1 MKAKLKSIVSVS
13 TVAGFICLARG
24 TALAQT
30 PTVIPPNFA
39 MPAGTVNTTAPG
51 FLVRPYQTT
60 TSSGGTL
67 AWTEEVLAG
76 QHGPNIADLTG
87 ANSNGY
93 FTVGTLVNWSA
104 PSGVAVD
111 GFVAADA
118 FPGVPDGSPSTA
130 NFAEEVITYLEF
142 PAAGTYTLGVNSDD
156 GFGVGVSP
164 LNPKDRLSALQLGK
178 FDGTRGAGNTTFQV
192 SVSQP
197 GIYPF
202 RLIYFQ
208 GGGGNNLSWFSVT
221 DLATTNR
228 VLINDLATSGALKAY
243 ATANIAPPYVSRF
256 AHDPT
261 GITITISDDLSALV
275 PSSVKVNL
283 NGGNVTVT
291 STTTGKTTAVSY
303 VAPALIP
310 AGVTN
315 TISVQFADNAQ
326 PAHTNSATF
335 SYVEAPYTTIP
346 PGIALPATA
355 VDTTQRGFLYRIHQ
369 IDSTGNGVLA
379 ANIAHA
385 EAQVAGVLAPPG
397 GPPYQNVATSGTQ
410 PDGSFVIA
418 DAINFSLDP
427 AAPGGLF
434 GNDVAFPGIAGTSA
448 DNVAV
453 EIITYLDL
461 TAGFHK
467 FAVNSADGFRVTV
480 AANPYDQF
488 GTQLGIYDSRRINAE
503 TQFGFV
509 APTAGI
515 YPVRLVFFRQGRMA
529 DNSGDAA
536 LEFYTINSDGTP
548 VLVNQAT
555 GATSV
560 KAYWKRTA
568 GYGTFVKYA
577 GPTAFVS
584 PFSGLDV
591 GFKNASIVISDGT
604 SNTVD
609 AASVALKVDGSAI
622 SATAT
627 AANGRTTLTYTPAGL
642 QLPGIVHTAQL
653 VYADAGAGGIRHTN
667 TWSFNLLRNY
677 VLPAPLYFEDFES
690 TAAGPDPTVPAG
702 WVAENHTG
710 HQDAGFDTADL
721 NSDFYLGWVVVD
733 KSFNISKDFGVSA
746 FAVQE
751 LNGNAFIEDTNP
763 LLVNHYIRS
772 ESDSRQNGPPGQI
785 AYVTTTNY
793 DLSGKTGIVIA
804 FDSAYEQNQD
814 NIVGI
819 EYSVNGGA
827 SWNPVFYWLQEGY
840 DSQGVPDIIRD
851 GSGNIDVNKT
861 LLTSYNDVARYT
873 DTGTGQ
879 LVGGYFGFFLKAPI
893 TSALAPYI
901 EGRVNDDGTESKR
914 IELYRVVGADNQRTV
929 QFRFLHAGTSSWYWA
944 IDNWGVYSVPAVV
957 TSPSG
962 PGSLAVSLQNGQ
974 FTLSWTGAANIQLQT
989 TASLSPVNWQ
999 NVPNTSGM
1007 SSYQTSV
1014 PASGNAF
1021 YRLIQQ

>member
-1 MKAKLKSIVSVS
+1 MNAKLKSIVSAS
-13 TVAGFICLARG
+13 TVAGLICLARG
-24 TALAQT
+24 TAIAQT

-39 MPAGTVNTTAPG
+39 MPAGAVNTTAPG
-51 FLVRPYQTT
+51 FVVRPYQTAA
-60 TSSGGTL
+60 SSGGTL
-67 AWTEEVLAG
+67 AWTEEQLAG

-87 ANSNGY
+87 ANANGT
-93 FTVGTLVNWSA
+93 FTVGTVVNWSA
-104 PSGVAVD
+104 PSGVVVD
-111 GFVAADA
+111 GFAAADA

-130 NFAEEVITYLEF
+130 NFSEEVLTYLEF

-156 GFGVGVSP
+156 GFGVAVSP
-164 LNPKDRLSALQLGK
+164 LNPKDRFSAVQVGK
-178 FDGTRGAGNTTFQV
+178 FDGTRGAGDSTFQV

-202 RLIYFQ
+202 RLVYFQ
-208 GGGGNNLSWFSVT
+208 GGGGDNLAWFSVPS
-221 DLATTNR
+221 ATSTNL
-228 VLINDLATSGALKAY
+228 VNDLTTSGSLKAY
-243 ATANIAPPYVSRF
+243 ATANIAPPYVSKF
-256 AHDPT
+256 VHDPT
-261 GITITISDDLSALV
+261 GFTISITDDLSALV
-275 PSSVKVNL
+275 PGSVKVDF

-291 STTTGKTTAVSY
+291 SSKTGNTTAVSY
-303 VAPALIP
+303 VAPALILS
-310 AGVTN
+310 GVTN
-315 TISVQFADNAQ
+315 TISIQFADNAQ

-346 PGIALPATA
+346 PSIALSATA
-355 VDTTQRGFLYRIHQ
+355 VDTTQRGFLYRVHQ
-369 IDSTGNGVLA
+369 IDSTVNGVLA

-385 EAQVAGVLAPPG
+385 EAQLAGLLAPPG
-397 GPPYQNVATSGTQ
+397 GPPYENVATSGTQ

-418 DAINFSLDP
+418 DAINFSFDP
-427 AAPGGLF
+427 AAPGGIF
-434 GNDVAFPGIAGTSA
+434 TNDVAFPGIAGASA

-503 TQFGFV
+503 TQFGVV
-509 APTAGI
+509 AQTAGI
-515 YPVRLVFFRQGRMA
+515 YPVRLVFFRQKTMA
-529 DNSGDAA
+529 DNSGDAG
-536 LEFYTINSDGTP
+536 LEFYTINSDGTS
-548 VLVNQAT
+548 VLVNQSAS
-555 GATSV
+555 ATSV

-584 PFSGLDV
+584 SFRGLDV
-591 GFKNASIVISDGT
+591 GFKTTSIVISDGT

-622 SATAT
+622 TATAT
-627 AANGRTTLTYTPAGL
+627 AANGRTTLAYTPAGL

-677 VLPAPLYFEDFES
+677 VLPAPIYFEDFES
-690 TAAGPDPTVPAG
+690 TAAGPDPSVPTG
-702 WVAENHTG
+702 WLAENHTG
-710 HQDAGFDTADL
+710 HQNPGLDTGDL

-733 KSFNISKDFGVSA
+733 KSFNIGKDFGISA

-751 LNGNAFIEDTNP
+751 LNGSAFIEDTNP

-819 EYSVNGGA
+819 EYSVNGGT

-893 TSALAPYI
+893 KPELAQYI

-944 IDNWGVYSVPAVV
+944 FDNWGVYSVPSVV
-957 TSPSG
+957 ANPPG
-962 PGSLAVSLQNGQ
+962 PGSLAASLQNGQ
-974 FTLSWTGAANIQLQT
+974 LTLSWTGAANVQLQT
-989 TASLSPVNWQ
+989 TPNLSPVNWQ
-999 NVPNTSGM
+999 NVPGTAGS
-1007 SSYQTSV
+1007 SSYQIAV
-1014 PASGNAF
+1014 PGSGNAF
-1021 YRLIQQ
+1021 YRLVQQ